1 MVYSIIHLI
10 RQQRMEIK
18 NQQLGI
24 YYDKINMIENFNI
37 QDEDELGQRNC
48 LIQKIWWSPPW
59 LWRKR
64 TLNRASWRRCSRTS
78 SFLAYY
84 FKAEQRGHSKSH
96 TQGQKTFHW
105 HHQLYCHVHCRQ
117 ISLFG
122 RISVLSPSLASSQ
135 LSKTSNVIK
144 ILINK

>member
-48 LIQKIWWSPPW
+48 LIQKIW
-59 LWRKR
+59 
-64 TLNRASWRRCSRTS
+64 
-78 SFLAYY
+78 
-84 FKAEQRGHSKSH
+84 
-96 TQGQKTFHW
+96 
-105 HHQLYCHVHCRQ
+105 
-117 ISLFG
+117 
-122 RISVLSPSLASSQ
+122 
-135 LSKTSNVIK
+135 
-144 ILINK
+144 